1 MSLTDSI
8 PVVREDKP
16 ETLADRQEGTAVQTI
31 SIQRIR
37 PDPNQPRQIIP
48 EELRDKV
55 PGSDPVDIMHKWTE
69 LAENDA
75 TCMQRLQGIE
85 ELAQTLHEQGLIHA
99 ITVREKTP
107 TDDVADDVE
116 YLIVTGERRF
126 WAHVY
131 LATQGKPVRWGD
143 TNRNPEHVRTE
154 VVPQDINV
162 SAYQL
167 IENIHKSSLNALE
180 KARGYVALRRERAA
194 QLLSGSTNEDVDP
207 SDIPWEKV
215 ENIVPWTVVDE
226 MVGKSPR
233 YRRHVLQ
240 VLDLHEQ
247 TQQTIA
253 ELNLSERA
261 VRPLAAVRDDI
272 DLQEQ
277 VTEALRKK
285 SKLGDPITG
294 SAVEQLV
301 THYQNPHKSRSTSD
315 DSSGTETVF
324 DPDKPVRSI
333 LNLVGQ
339 LRDLSKTQRKQVT
352 KNMDEEIVEQIEQL
366 RDELGK
372 LLELVEQ

>member
-8 PVVREDKP
+8 PVVRKDKP
-16 ETLADRQEGTAVQTI
+16 ETLADKQDGTAVQTI
-31 SIQRIR
+31 SIQKIR
-37 PDPNQPRQIIP
+37 PDLNQPRQILPTALREKVRDSNP
-48 EELRDKV
+48 E
-55 PGSDPVDIMHKWTE
+55 DIMKKWIE
-69 LAENDA
+69 MAEEDA
-75 TCMQRLQGIE
+75 TCMQRLEGIE

-99 ITVREKTP
+99 ITVREAAP
-107 TDDVADDVE
+107 QDDVPKDVE

-126 WAHVY
+126 WAHAY

-143 TNRNPEHVRTE
+143 TNRSAEHVRAE

-167 IENIHKSSLNALE
+167 IENIHKSNLNALE
-180 KARGYVALRRERAA
+180 KARGYVALRREHAA
-194 QLLSGSTNEDVDP
+194 QLLSGSTDSYVDP

-215 ENIVPWTVVDE
+215 ETIVPWTVVDE
-226 MVGKSPR
+226 MVGKSAR
-233 YRRHVLQ
+233 YRRHILQ
-240 VLDLHEQ
+240 VLELQEE

-261 VRPLAAVRDDI
+261 VRPLATVRDDI

-285 SKLGDPITG
+285 NKLGDPIHG
-294 SAVEQLV
+294 SAIEELV
-301 THYQNPHKSRSTSD
+301 AMYQDPHKTPAPSD
-315 DSSGTETVF
+315 DSSDTKTVF
-324 DPDKPVRSI
+324 DPGKPVHSI

-339 LRDLSKTQRKQVT
+339 LRDLSQTQRKQVA
-352 KNMDEEIVEQIEQL
+352 KNMDEEIVERIEQL
-366 RDELGK
+366 RHYLDN